1 MYLEGI
7 GGNRNY
13 TLAEHF
19 FSNLTDPAFNTSY
32 HLFGQGLLRFYGLGM
47 ERNISRGC
55 DFIREASALTVGV
68 PVFRSVFVG
77 GVRSS
82 YYNGLCFL
90 KKRQFKSARDSFI
103 QSAFAQFA
111 PSIDML
117 LRMKEMGLGGKELLS
132 VDSFFGSV
140 LLTRLKEHFVSIPA
154 VTQRTS
160 YNCAGD
166 PLCLRAARQRPRPP
180 VHDAVRGSEHSLLG
194 VPLYRPLREAP
205 VEGGIPR
212 FRALREGRRRAV
224 PPVHGVAAV
233 HLAEQRARN
242 RRRDYDVGGKARIRT
257 GRGESAQ
264 NARDVQDA

>member
-212 FRALREGRRRAV
+212 FRGLREGRRRAV

-242 RRRDYDVGGKARIRT
+242 RRRDYDVGGKTRIRT

-264 NARDVQDA
+264 NTRDVQDA

>member
-1 MYLEGI
+1 M
-7 GGNRNY
+7 
-13 TLAEHF
+13 
-19 FSNLTDPAFNTSY
+19 
-32 HLFGQGLLRFYGLGM
+32 
-47 ERNISRGC
+47 
-55 DFIREASALTVGV
+55 
-68 PVFRSVFVG
+68 
-77 GVRSS
+77 RSS

-242 RRRDYDVGGKARIRT
+242 RRRDYDVGGKH
-257 GRGESAQ
+257 GY
-264 NARDVQDA
+264 VQDVERARRMLETSKTPDAKFYLGWCWARFVMRSLLNQLPWLGKENIEVSKMNLDEASEREGKG